1 MTSYYPQPAS
11 KTYDY
16 VAEVVS
22 HLIECGA
29 GCKHLRELQDKFGVA
44 TVALAIDRY
53 IEELPE

>member
-1 MTSYYPQPAS
+1 MTSSFPQPAS

-22 HLIECGA
+22 HFMECGA
-29 GCKHLRELQDKFGVA
+29 DCKHLQELQAKFGVV

-53 IEELPE
+53 AYRNN